1 MAPEIKARWKKE
13 INWLLSV
20 TDHIV
25 EFVASQQKSK
35 DGTNMEVIRISLF
48 SFLSS
53 TYYVAVTLR
62 SDSDF

>member
-35 DGTNMEVIRISLF
+35 DGTNMEVIRFSLF